1 MMELVPMVAL
11 GPVPMVT
18 QVLAR
23 MAFQVPKEAEASLLL
38 SPELTGLV
46 IRQELVELSGASG
59 IGCIGASCNGGA
71 GAAGGAGGSNF
82 GLSGS
87 VSGGAACQQVVSGA
101 QACSTGTGGSANGG
115 SSGPGGVGGIGIGG
129 TGGKAGDTS
138 GRVGGLGG

>member
-46 IRQELVELSGASG
+46 TRQELVELAELQVFDVL
-59 IGCIGASCNGGA
+59 APA
-71 GAAGGAGGSNF
+71 VTVELVLQAAQVD
-82 GLSGS
+82 LTS
-87 VSGGAACQQVVSGA
+87 VYRALFLAEL
-101 QACSTGTGGSANGG
+101 
-115 SSGPGGVGGIGIGG
+115 
-129 TGGKAGDTS
+129 
-138 GRVGGLGG
+138 RVNRL

>member
-46 IRQELVELSGASG
+46 IRQELVELAELQVLDVL
-59 IGCIGASCNGGA
+59 APA
-71 GAAGGAGGSNF
+71 VTVELVLQATQVD
-82 GLSGS
+82 LTS
-87 VSGGAACQQVVSGA
+87 VYRALFLAEL
-101 QACSTGTGGSANGG
+101 
-115 SSGPGGVGGIGIGG
+115 
-129 TGGKAGDTS
+129 
-138 GRVGGLGG
+138 RVNRL

>member
-11 GPVPMVT
+11 EPVPMVT

-38 SPELTGLV
+38 SPELTVLV
-46 IRQELVELSGASG
+46 IRQELVELGAAELGPG
-59 IGCIGASCNGGA
+59 IGCIGASCDGGA

-87 VSGGAACQQVVSGA
+87 VSGGSACQQVASGA
-101 QACSTGTGGSANGG
+101 QACSTGNGGSANGG

-129 TGGKAGDTS
+129 IW
-138 GRVGGLGG
+138 R

>member
-46 IRQELVELSGASG
+46 IRQELVELAEL
-59 IGCIGASCNGGA
+59 AELQVLDVLA
-71 GAAGGAGGSNF
+71 PAVTAELVLQAAQVD
-82 GLSGS
+82 LTS
-87 VSGGAACQQVVSGA
+87 VYRALFLAEL
-101 QACSTGTGGSANGG
+101 
-115 SSGPGGVGGIGIGG
+115 
-129 TGGKAGDTS
+129 
-138 GRVGGLGG
+138 RVNRL

>member
-46 IRQELVELSGASG
+46 IRQELVELAELQVLDVL
-59 IGCIGASCNGGA
+59 APA
-71 GAAGGAGGSNF
+71 VTVELVLQAAQVD
-82 GLSGS
+82 LTS
-87 VSGGAACQQVVSGA
+87 VYRALFLAEL
-101 QACSTGTGGSANGG
+101 
-115 SSGPGGVGGIGIGG
+115 
-129 TGGKAGDTS
+129 
-138 GRVGGLGG
+138 RVNRL

>member
-46 IRQELVELSGASG
+46 IRQELVELAELQVLDVL
-59 IGCIGASCNGGA
+59 APA
-71 GAAGGAGGSNF
+71 VTVELVLQAAQVD
-82 GLSGS
+82 LTS
-87 VSGGAACQQVVSGA
+87 VYRALFLA
-101 QACSTGTGGSANGG
+101 
-115 SSGPGGVGGIGIGG
+115 
-129 TGGKAGDTS
+129 DL
-138 GRVGGLGG
+138 RVNRL